1 MPVRWERRCWLPI
14 NSNKVKA
21 GLAASRGG
29 WVLLK
34 LPENF
39 QTYSEARQQGF
50 MRMKALKEQ
59 GKKVVGIFCTYT
71 PVEMVLAA
79 GAVPVSLCGGSDKPI
94 PYAEKSLPKNLCP
107 LIKSSYGYA
116 VSDTCPYFYFS
127 DMILAE
133 TTCDGKKKMYEMM
146 GELKYTHVMQL
157 PPGRSGELALESWR
171 LEMLRL
177 KEVMEEQLGVVITE
191 EDIRQ
196 AIHLENRE
204 RKATLE
210 FFEIGRLKPTPL
222 SGYEINTVI
231 DSNDFLFDTE
241 EMIAF
246 LERRTAELKKD
257 YEENFAGKP
266 SRPRVLITGC
276 PTGGVREKIIKL
288 IEELGADIVGFENC
302 SGPRTMKDLVDEDK
316 DPYLALA
323 EKYLRTN
330 CSVMSPNPGRI
341 EALDEMITDYQV
353 DGVIEVILQACHTF
367 AIESDRVKKFVTNER
382 NLPYL
387 CLETDYSQTDTGQI
401 STRISAFLEILEG

>member
-1 MPVRWERRCWLPI
+1 M
-14 NSNKVKA
+14 
-21 GLAASRGG
+21 
-29 WVLLK
+29 LK

-94 PYAEKSLPKNLCP
+94 PYAEKTLPKNLCP

-127 DMILAE
+127 DMVLAE

-210 FFEIGRLKPTPL
+210 FYEIGRLKPTPL

-276 PTGGVREKIIKL
+276 PTGGVREKIIRL
-288 IEELGADIVGFENC
+288 IEESGADVVGFENC
-302 SGPRTMKDLVDEDK
+302 SGPRTMKDLVDENK

-323 EKYLRTN
+323 EKYLRIN
-330 CSVMSPNPGRI
+330 CSVMSPNPGRL

-367 AIESDRVKKFVTNER
+367 AIESDRVKKFVTNQR
-382 NLPYL
+382 NIPYL

>member
-1 MPVRWERRCWLPI
+1 ML
-14 NSNKVKA
+14 N
-21 GLAASRGG
+21 
-29 WVLLK
+29 

-39 QTYSEARQQGF
+39 QSYSEARRQGF
-50 MRMKALKEQ
+50 MRMKDLKEK

-71 PVEMVLAA
+71 PTEMVLAA
-79 GAVPVSLCGGSDKPI
+79 GAIPVGLCGVSDEPI

-107 LIKSSYGYA
+107 LIKSSYGFA

-146 GELKYTHVMQL
+146 NELKYTHVMQL
-157 PPGRSGELALESWR
+157 PPGRSGEMSLEGWHR
-171 LEMLRL
+171 EMLRL
-177 KEVMEEQLGVVITE
+177 KEVLEEQLGVAIT
-191 EDIRQ
+191 DADVQDAIR
-196 AIHLENRE
+196 LKNRE
-204 RKATLE
+204 RKAMLD

-222 SGYEINTVI
+222 SGYEISTVI
-231 DSNDFLFDTE
+231 DTNSFLFDTE
-241 EMIAF
+241 EKISL
-246 LERRTAELKKD
+246 LEERTAQLRKD
-257 YEENFAGKP
+257 HEEKFAGKS

-276 PTGGVREKIIKL
+276 PTGGVREKIIKQ

-302 SGPRTMKDLVDEDK
+302 CGPRAQKDMVDENK

-323 EKYLRTN
+323 EKYLRVN

-341 EALDEMITDYQV
+341 EALDEMIDDYQV

-382 NLPYL
+382 NIPYL
-387 CLETDYSQTDTGQI
+387 CLETDYSQNDTGQI
-401 STRISAFLEILEG
+401 STRISAFLEILQG

>member
-1 MPVRWERRCWLPI
+1 M
-14 NSNKVKA
+14 
-21 GLAASRGG
+21 
-29 WVLLK
+29 LK
-34 LPENF
+34 LPDNF

-50 MRMKALKEQ
+50 IRMKALKEQ
-59 GKKVVGIFCTYT
+59 GKKVVGIFCTFT

-79 GAVPVSLCGGSDKPI
+79 GAVPVSLCGGSDRPI

-133 TTCDGKKKMYEMM
+133 TTCDGKKKMYEML

-157 PPGRSGELALESWR
+157 PPGRSGELALTSWR

-196 AIHLENRE
+196 AIHLENRA

-222 SGYEINTVI
+222 SGYEINTII

-246 LERRTAELKKD
+246 LERRTVELKKD

-266 SRPRVLITGC
+266 SRPRILITGC
-276 PTGGVREKIIKL
+276 PTGGVREKIIRL

-323 EKYLRTN
+323 EKYLRIN

-367 AIESDRVKKFVTNER
+367 AIESDRVKKFVTNQR
-382 NLPYL
+382 NIPYL

-401 STRISAFLEILEG
+401 STRISAFLEILQG

>member
-1 MPVRWERRCWLPI
+1 MPVRWEPRCWLPI
-14 NSNKVKA
+14 NLNKGKA
-21 GLAASRGG
+21 GSAASRGG
-29 WVLLK
+29 RVLLK

-94 PYAEKSLPKNLCP
+94 PYAEKTLPKNLCP

-127 DMILAE
+127 DMVLAE

-210 FFEIGRLKPTPL
+210 FYEIGRLKPTPL

-276 PTGGVREKIIKL
+276 PTGGVREKIIRL
-288 IEELGADIVGFENC
+288 IEESGADVVGFENC
-302 SGPRTMKDLVDEDK
+302 SGPRTMKDLVDENK

-323 EKYLRTN
+323 EKYLRIN

-341 EALDEMITDYQV
+341 EALDEMIDDYQV

>member
-1 MPVRWERRCWLPI
+1 M
-14 NSNKVKA
+14 
-21 GLAASRGG
+21 
-29 WVLLK
+29 LK

-94 PYAEKSLPKNLCP
+94 PYAEKTLPKNLCP

-127 DMILAE
+127 DMVLAE

-210 FFEIGRLKPTPL
+210 FYEIGRLKPTPL

-276 PTGGVREKIIKL
+276 PTGGVREKIIRL
-288 IEELGADIVGFENC
+288 IEESGADVVGFENC

>member
-1 MPVRWERRCWLPI
+1 M
-14 NSNKVKA
+14 
-21 GLAASRGG
+21 
-29 WVLLK
+29 LK

-276 PTGGVREKIIKL
+276 PTGGVREKIIRL
-288 IEELGADIVGFENC
+288 IEESGADVVGFENC
-302 SGPRTMKDLVDEDK
+302 SGPRTMKDLVDENK

-341 EALDEMITDYQV
+341 EALDEMIDDYQV

>member
-1 MPVRWERRCWLPI
+1 
-14 NSNKVKA
+14 
-21 GLAASRGG
+21 
-29 WVLLK
+29 LLK

-79 GAVPVSLCGGSDKPI
+79 GAVPVSLCGGSDRPI

-133 TTCDGKKKMYEMM
+133 TTCDGKKKMYEML

-157 PPGRSGELALESWR
+157 PPGRSGELALTSWR

-196 AIHLENRE
+196 AIHLENRA

-222 SGYEINTVI
+222 SGYEINTII

-246 LERRTAELKKD
+246 LERRTVELKKD

-266 SRPRVLITGC
+266 SRPRILITGC
-276 PTGGVREKIIKL
+276 PTGGVREKIIRL

-323 EKYLRTN
+323 EKYLRIN

-367 AIESDRVKKFVTNER
+367 AIESDRVKRFVTNQR
-382 NLPYL
+382 NIPYL

>member
-1 MPVRWERRCWLPI
+1 M
-14 NSNKVKA
+14 
-21 GLAASRGG
+21 
-29 WVLLK
+29 LK

-71 PVEMVLAA
+71 PMEMVLAA
-79 GAVPVSLCGGSDKPI
+79 GAVPVSLCGGSEKPI

-127 DMILAE
+127 DMVLAE

-210 FFEIGRLKPTPL
+210 FYEIGRLKPTPL

-276 PTGGVREKIIKL
+276 PTGGVREKIIRL
-288 IEELGADIVGFENC
+288 IEESGADVVGFENC
-302 SGPRTMKDLVDEDK
+302 SGPRTMKDLVDENK

-323 EKYLRTN
+323 EKYLRIN

-341 EALDEMITDYQV
+341 EALNEMIDDYQV

-382 NLPYL
+382 NIPYL

>member
-1 MPVRWERRCWLPI
+1 M
-14 NSNKVKA
+14 
-21 GLAASRGG
+21 
-29 WVLLK
+29 LK

>member
-1 MPVRWERRCWLPI
+1 
-14 NSNKVKA
+14 
-21 GLAASRGG
+21 
-29 WVLLK
+29 LLK

-94 PYAEKSLPKNLCP
+94 PYAEKTLPKNLCP

-127 DMILAE
+127 DMVLAE

-210 FFEIGRLKPTPL
+210 FYEIGRLKPTPL

-276 PTGGVREKIIKL
+276 PTGGVREKIIRL
-288 IEELGADIVGFENC
+288 IEESGADVVGFENC
-302 SGPRTMKDLVDEDK
+302 SGPRTMKDLVDENK

-323 EKYLRTN
+323 EKYLRIN

-341 EALDEMITDYQV
+341 EALDEMIDDYQV

>member
-1 MPVRWERRCWLPI
+1 M
-14 NSNKVKA
+14 
-21 GLAASRGG
+21 
-29 WVLLK
+29 LK

-210 FFEIGRLKPTPL
+210 FYEIGRLKPTPL

-276 PTGGVREKIIKL
+276 PTGGVREKIIRL
-288 IEELGADIVGFENC
+288 IEESGADVVGFENC
-302 SGPRTMKDLVDEDK
+302 SGPRTMKDLVDENK

-323 EKYLRTN
+323 EKYLRIN

-341 EALDEMITDYQV
+341 EALDEMIDDYQV